1 MKTNIT
7 QRLIVGVI
15 VVTTLVMLGFGA
27 YDYFTA
33 KSSLERELKEYA
45 RIVSNRL
52 SIVLVTPLW
61 DLNDALVAQCLKS
74 EVKDPR
80 VYALL
85 VKEGGE
91 GKLFMGISRDRN
103 WKMVKFAGKLPPGLV
118 KSQSDIKKGEQK
130 VGTVEVYLTRKFM
143 AQALNSK
150 IINLLIRVLA
160 MILALVLVLIVL
172 MKRMLIRPL
181 HQAIQGLVDSAG
193 QVKSSSEV
201 VARLSQQLAEGSGQQ
216 AASLEETSASLE
228 EISSMTRQN
237 ADNANQAN
245 QVVSQDMSSSFQ
257 TISQRTDHMQK
268 AMGKTVESG
277 EQMAKI
283 VKTIDEIAFQTN
295 LLALNAAVEAARA
308 GEAGAGF
315 AVVADEVRGLALRA
329 AEAAQETQQ
338 LIQNALDKVNAGVKL
353 EKHAEEEF
361 KQVAE
366 VSQKGASLVR
376 EIAEA
381 SSEQQSGLEQVS
393 TAMQRIES
401 VTQQAAA
408 QAARS
413 AQVSQE
419 MEDQTQRLRM
429 VVADIAGILDGSNL
443 KEQAE
448 ELVSKAMRIMKK
460 QGVKRALEI
469 IGDKN
474 GPLVKGDMYV
484 FAGSTERMTLLA
496 HPIDPQK
503 LVGPDLG
510 DIKDVK
516 GKAFFGQF
524 VETAR
529 HKGAGWVTY
538 WWPKPGEEKAS
549 LKSTFIRAV
558 PGQPLYLAC
567 GVYL

>member
-15 VVTTLVMLGFGA
+15 IVTTLVMLGFGA
-27 YDYFTA
+27 YDYFSA
-33 KSSLERELKEYA
+33 KSTMEQELEEYA

-85 VKEGGE
+85 VKEGNE

-103 WKMVKFAGKLPPGLV
+103 WKMVKFTGKLPAGLV

-130 VGTVEVYLTRKFM
+130 VGTVEVYLTKKFM
-143 AQALNSK
+143 AQALNTK
-150 IINLLIRVLA
+150 IINLLIRVVA
-160 MILALVLVLIVL
+160 MILAVVLVLIVL

-201 VARLSQQLAEGSGQQ
+201 VANLSQQLAEGSGQQ

-228 EISSMTRQN
+228 EIASMTRQN

-257 TISQRTDHMQK
+257 TISQRTDHMQE
-268 AMGKTVESG
+268 AMHKTVESG

-315 AVVADEVRGLALRA
+315 AVVADEVRSLALRA
-329 AEAAQETQQ
+329 AEAARTTQDLIGNSNQQIKENTQLLDQVVEALEKNQKLGNNIAQLVSDIAAASAEQSQGIDQISQSASQMDSITQQ
-338 LIQNALDKVNAGVKL
+338 IAANAQKAADSSREMSQAASDML
-353 EKHAEEEF
+353 E
-361 KQVAE
+361 
-366 VSQKGASLVR
+366 LV
-376 EIAEA
+376 E
-381 SSEQQSGLEQVS
+381 SLEQLVGARRQTKGGGES
-393 TAMQRIES
+393 T
-401 VTQQAAA
+401 
-408 QAARS
+408 
-413 AQVSQE
+413 
-419 MEDQTQRLRM
+419 
-429 VVADIAGILDGSNL
+429 
-443 KEQAE
+443 
-448 ELVSKAMRIMKK
+448 
-460 QGVKRALEI
+460 RALL
-469 IGDKN
+469 
-474 GPLVKGDMYV
+474 P
-484 FAGSTERMTLLA
+484 AGT
-496 HPIDPQK
+496 D
-503 LVGPDLG
+503 
-510 DIKDVK
+510 
-516 GKAFFGQF
+516 
-524 VETAR
+524 
-529 HKGAGWVTY
+529 
-538 WWPKPGEEKAS
+538 
-549 LKSTFIRAV
+549 
-558 PGQPLYLAC
+558 
-567 GVYL
+567 

>member
-1 MKTNIT
+1 MSLRTKI
-7 QRLIVGVI
+7 LIFLGLSLVAVAAVQAASLLLQGQHHYWRWVVSGGAALVI
-15 VVTTLVMLGFGA
+15 LIWGLAFLRSTDAPLRRAVKSLSLVARQMENNSSISHQTSQHLAAGA
-27 YDYFTA
+27 GDQA
-33 KSSLERELKEYA
+33 SSLEQ
-45 RIVSNRL
+45 
-52 SIVLVTPLW
+52 T
-61 DLNDALVAQCLKS
+61 
-74 EVKDPR
+74 
-80 VYALL
+80 
-85 VKEGGE
+85 
-91 GKLFMGISRDRN
+91 
-103 WKMVKFAGKLPPGLV
+103 
-118 KSQSDIKKGEQK
+118 
-130 VGTVEVYLTRKFM
+130 
-143 AQALNSK
+143 
-150 IINLLIRVLA
+150 
-160 MILALVLVLIVL
+160 
-172 MKRMLIRPL
+172 
-181 HQAIQGLVDSAG
+181 
-193 QVKSSSEV
+193 
-201 VARLSQQLAEGSGQQ
+201 
-216 AASLEETSASLE
+216 AASLEE
-228 EISSMTRQN
+228 INSMTRLNSEN
-237 ADNANQAN
+237 AAQARTLMEEA
-245 QVVSQDMSSSFQ
+245 QEMVDRADKSMAQMGAAMSE
-257 TISQRTDHMQK
+257 ISQASQ
-268 AMGKTVESG
+268 EISN
-277 EQMAKI
+277 I
-283 VKTIDEIAFQTN
+283 IKTIDEIAFQTN

-329 AEAAQETQQ
+329 AEAAQETQE
-338 LIQNALDKVNAGVKL
+338 LIQNALDKVNAGVEL
-353 EKHAEEEF
+353 EKHTEEEF

-393 TAMQRIES
+393 IAMQRIES

-408 QAARS
+408 QASQS

-419 MEDQTQRLRM
+419 MEDQTQKLRM

-448 ELVSKAMRIMKK
+448 ELVNKAMRLIKK
-460 QGVKRALEI
+460 NGVAQALKI

-503 LVGPDLG
+503 LVGPDLSE
-510 DIKDVK
+510 IKDIK

-529 HKGAGWVTY
+529 NKGAGWVTY

-558 PGQPLYLAC
+558 PGHPLYLAC